1 MQEMDGFLKEFG
13 QTLKTTRKG
22 MGLSQVTAAQNMK
35 IDYRHY
41 QNIEGGKINL
51 RLDTMMK
58 LVKFYNLAK
67 NSQSFDLDGFLDLLT
82 GSHQDPAHHHH
93 NWAALYEHFVEGGH
107 AGYLVVR
114 CATKTVMQ
122 VNDRLFNTLG
132 MQSKQELMGKQLST
146 LVNDQGMI
154 KINDFCST
162 YRPDEVSNPFIV
174 TFKTQ
179 APAFP
184 IPMMALLKVKK
195 EQANGEDLLHCMF
208 FDRKTLD
215 EEGHRL
221 VDIVSGYKQ
230 FMELYP
236 QLKAV

>member
-1 MQEMDGFLKEFG
+1 MLEMDNFLKEFG
-13 QTLKTTRKG
+13 QTLKTTRKQ

-51 RLDTMMK
+51 RLDTLMK
-58 LVKFYNLAK
+58 LVKFYNLTK
-67 NSQSFDLDGFLDLLT
+67 GSEPFNLDSFLDLLVGGHET
-82 GSHQDPAHHHH
+82 TTHHH
-93 NWAALYEHFVEGGH
+93 NWNYLYEHFVKEGH
-107 AGYLVVR
+107 AGFISFRCGDRTVVDI
-114 CATKTVMQ
+114 
-122 VNDRLFNTLG
+122 NDKVISTLG
-132 MQSKQELMGKQLST
+132 VPSRSDLVGRPIEVLLNEQSLRKIEELCQNST
-146 LVNDQGMI
+146 MDAVT
-154 KINDFCST
+154 S
-162 YRPDEVSNPFIV
+162 PFIV

-179 APAFP
+179 PPAYP
-184 IPMMALLKVKK
+184 VPLMALARITTTV
-195 EQANGEDLLHCMF
+195 NGKSCQCLF
-208 FDRKTLD
+208 FDRRTLD

>member
-1 MQEMDGFLKEFG
+1 MQEMDNFLKEFG
-13 QTLKTTRKG
+13 QTLKTTRKQ

-58 LVKFYNLAK
+58 LIKFYNLAK
-67 NSQSFDLDGFLDLLT
+67 STSQFNLDNFLGLLQ
-82 GSHQDPAHHHH
+82 GSPHDVSHHHH
-93 NWAALYEHFVEGGH
+93 NWNAMYEHFVEGGH

-114 CATKTVMQ
+114 CAGKTVTQ

-132 MQSKQELMGKQLST
+132 LRSKQELIGQPLTQL
-146 LVNDQGMI
+146 LNEQGL
-154 KINDFCST
+154 NRFDEFCRS
-162 YRPDEVSNPFIV
+162 YRPDEVSDPFIV
-174 TFKTQ
+174 SFKTQ
-179 APAFP
+179 PPAFP
-184 IPMMALLKVKK
+184 IPMMALLKIKK
-195 EQANGEDLLHCMF
+195 EQAGSEDLIHCMF

-221 VDIVSGYKQ
+221 NDIVSGYKQ